1 MRHRQGG
8 ASASAEKRA
17 LVERLDAE
25 RELARRSLHHFVS
38 SEPGQTRLADVMFFL
53 HDFLHECR
61 QYPQWQARIG
71 QQNLS
76 PTGASVG
83 EQDRHESRTQ
93 LAV

>member
-25 RELARRSLHHFVS
+25 RELAHRS
-38 SEPGQTRLADVMFFL
+38 L